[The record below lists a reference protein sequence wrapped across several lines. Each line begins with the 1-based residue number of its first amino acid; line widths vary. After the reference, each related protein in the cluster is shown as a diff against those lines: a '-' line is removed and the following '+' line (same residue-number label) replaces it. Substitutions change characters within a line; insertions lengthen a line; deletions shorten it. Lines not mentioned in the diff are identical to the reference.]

1 MQKENETAFVPVAKS
16 LNPVYKQAL
25 YVVLE
30 PDTVDAHGDIYD
42 AETVMKA
49 CHSFNR
55 ANPPANLYHREN
67 TDKFSVVES
76 FIAPVPMIINGEV
89 VKSGSWL
96 ANLEFTDELW
106 DDVLNDKFSGVS
118 ISAIAEFENLE

>member
-1 MQKENETAFVPVAKS
+1 MQNNDNKAFVPIAKS
-16 LNPVYKQAL
+16 ADAVYKQAL

-30 PDTVDAHGDIYD
+30 PDVVDAHGDIYD

-55 ANPPANLYHREN
+55 ARPAANLRHKEN

-76 FIAPVPMIINGEV
+76 FIAPVPMVLNGQV
-89 VKSGSWL
+89 IKAGTWL
-96 ANLEFTDELW
+96 ANLQFNDELW
-106 DDVLNDKFSGVS
+106 EDVVSGAWSGVS
-118 ISAIAEFENLE
+118 IGAVAEFENLE